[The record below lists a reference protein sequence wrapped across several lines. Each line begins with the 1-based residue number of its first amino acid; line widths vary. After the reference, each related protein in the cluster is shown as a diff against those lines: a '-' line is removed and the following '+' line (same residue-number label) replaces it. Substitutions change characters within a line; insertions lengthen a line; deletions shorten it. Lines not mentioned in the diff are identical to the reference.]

1 MPFSNMSK
9 RKENYYLREIEKVAE
24 KSAVKHIFIHG
35 NLADKE
41 LVESTFQ
48 TYKPSVVVNLAA
60 QAGVRY
66 SIDHP
71 DVYIESN
78 IIGFFNILE
87 ACRHS
92 YDGEETG
99 VEHLV
104 YDLAEFVVP
113 EKYSPK
119 QAFIRR
125 QIVKHQVKASNHI
138 MTVSQYSKDDICSR
152 FHIKPES
159 ITVVYNSVEAPDV
172 KYFQKPEKYFLYVSE
187 IERAKN
193 LATLIKAYSILPDE
207 IKAEYKLYVVGKKG
221 NDYDNVISLINKNQI
236 KDRVQ
241 FFGFVSDEELEKLY
255 AHAYCFIFPSV
266 FEGFGLPVLE
276 AMAKATNAWSPK
288 VDNGIQDTSESMLAE
303 LKYGDESEWKKHFDF
318 LLPYFKDS
326 RYIKINNRPVFS
338 LFNYNN
344 KEVMKKMCEYWN
356 KLAKKNGF
364 DGMFF
369 LGRLNPY
376 DSLGCFDALFT
387 YEPMFSAWQNKNI
400 ANRVVNKLK
409 EQFGKKVELTVYDY
423 DEVWGDIIKNAT
435 KRTEQNILFGGFVSY
450 DDSPRRGKTGR
461 IVKGESPEKFEKYL
475 NRLIQICKEQGKEY
489 IFITAWNEWGEGAYL
504 EPDTVE
510 GYKYLEAVAQANAFR
525 RN

>member
-1 MPFSNMSK
+1 MDKVKIIAMYLPQYHQTP
-9 RKENYYLREIEKVAE
+9 EN
-24 KSAVKHIFIHG
+24 
-35 NLADKE
+35 DKWWGE
-41 LVESTFQ
+41 GFTDW
-48 TYKPSVVVNLAA
+48 TT
-60 QAGVRY
+60 VRTSEPLY
-66 SIDHP
+66 EGHRQP
-71 DVYIESN
+71 RVPLNNHY
-78 IIGFFNILE
+78 
-87 ACRHS
+87 
-92 YDGEETG
+92 
-99 VEHLV
+99 
-104 YDLAEFVVP
+104 YDL
-113 EKYSPK
+113 S
-119 QAFIRR
+119 
-125 QIVKHQVKASNHI
+125 
-138 MTVSQYSKDDICSR
+138 D
-152 FHIKPES
+152 
-159 ITVVYNSVEAPDV
+159 VE
-172 KYFQKPEKYFLYVSE
+172 
-187 IERAKN
+187 
-193 LATLIKAYSILPDE
+193 E
-207 IKAEYKLYVVGKKG
+207 IKWQTALAKSYG
-221 NDYDNVISLINKNQI
+221 IS
-236 KDRVQ
+236 
-241 FFGFVSDEELEKLY
+241 
-255 AHAYCFIFPSV
+255 
-266 FEGFGLPVLE
+266 GFGIYHYWFSSNQVLLTKPAE
-276 AMAKATNAWSPK
+276 LIRTHSDINIDYFFVWDNNSWVRTWSRLKHNTNAWSPK